1 MVDCVASNRLLSL
14 GRATVLLSYYYRK
27 AIQDYCSANNRT
39 VLTDALMNLVRRI
52 EANSFAIKELV
63 KVSIKNDGTQY
74 FKLSIGLLLR
84 SCLMD
89 SIIGLYLSTQDK
101 ESALKIIRNTEHD
114 YVKALPDRFEVYADR
129 DGLSGMDESLLK
141 HIYGLQIEDHFPH
154 QIDWEN
160 IKSDEDKNRGFF
172 SIEKSKNLTVKSAF
186 DQLKSDSQ
194 HTKLSKK
201 LYAYYKEYSQYEH
214 YSLYGHSDSLTP
226 YDKDSTS
233 MSKAFL
239 YICEAM
245 HYMLGSVDVGLRL
258 NLSSYSSLCYDKMME
273 ASFVFRWEDK
283 FRAENEEYQTVD
295 LL

>member
-27 AIQDYCSANNRT
+27 AMLDYCSANNRT
-39 VLTDALMNLVRRI
+39 ALTDALMNLVRRI

-129 DGLSGMDESLLK
+129 DGRYPPE
-141 HIYGLQIEDHFPH
+141 YGLAFWETGFP
-154 QIDWEN
+154 
-160 IKSDEDKNRGFF
+160 R
-172 SIEKSKNLTVKSAF
+172 
-186 DQLKSDSQ
+186 
-194 HTKLSKK
+194 
-201 LYAYYKEYSQYEH
+201 
-214 YSLYGHSDSLTP
+214 P
-226 YDKDSTS
+226 RP
-233 MSKAFL
+233 
-239 YICEAM
+239 
-245 HYMLGSVDVGLRL
+245 VGLPVRGA
-258 NLSSYSSLCYDKMME
+258 DMRTGTG
-273 ASFVFRWEDK
+273 VG
-283 FRAENEEYQTVD
+283 RALWV
-295 LL
+295 LR